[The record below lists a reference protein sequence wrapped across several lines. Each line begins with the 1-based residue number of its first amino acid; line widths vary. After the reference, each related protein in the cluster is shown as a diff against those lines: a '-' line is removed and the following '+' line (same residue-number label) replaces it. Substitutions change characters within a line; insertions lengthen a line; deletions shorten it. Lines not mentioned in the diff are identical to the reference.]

1 MCVCGIRNAYHFLFF
16 SSPFFPFFNFSSNIW
31 QAQIVLLFILII
43 AQFAFVIGSFMG
55 PSDETEIAKGFVGYS
70 SNSVYILFICVVL
83 LLFFYVGKIVSNL
96 VHFHKVTF
104 EI

>member
-1 MCVCGIRNAYHFLFF
+1 
-16 SSPFFPFFNFSSNIW
+16 
-31 QAQIVLLFILII
+31 
-43 AQFAFVIGSFMG
+43 MG